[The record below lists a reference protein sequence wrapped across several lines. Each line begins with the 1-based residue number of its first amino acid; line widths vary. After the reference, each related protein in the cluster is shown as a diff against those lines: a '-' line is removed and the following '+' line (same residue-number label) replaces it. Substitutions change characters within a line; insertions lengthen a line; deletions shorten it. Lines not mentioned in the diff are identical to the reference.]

1 MLPRQMHLP
10 LAHPS
15 KYLYNRLDRFYPKV
29 WPQVPQSHLKSY
41 RLLCCVYALK
51 GPCFGDLWHV
61 HLKLKIRWSVVSENA
76 ATLVCWEAPQMLFG
90 LRNVELF
97 FFAPK
102 QMSILRVKG
111 TNLRFP
117 NRAHHSLHAEAFNAE
132 SINSVGTLFFCA
144 VIHSYAGPGWKQ
156 AFLIWL
162 DEYKMQISGRGNRAG
177 IK

>member
-15 KYLYNRLDRFYPKV
+15 KYLHNRSDRFYPKV
-29 WPQVPQSHLKSY
+29 WPQVPQSHLKTY

-76 ATLVCWEAPQMLFG
+76 ATLVGWEA
-90 LRNVELF
+90 F

-162 DEYKMQISGRGNRAG
+162 DEYKMQISGRGDRAG